1 MKRISKRITEGI
13 NRAPHRALL
22 HATGMDPCQ
31 LGEPLV
37 GIASS
42 FSDLVPG
49 HIGMRELERF
59 IERGIAGGGG
69 VPFVFGLPAICDGIA
84 MGHRGMHFSL
94 PSRELIADSVE
105 SMAEAHALDG
115 LILLTNCDKITPGML
130 MAAARLDIP
139 AIVVTAGPMISGR
152 LETRRLDLVRDTFEA
167 VGRCRGGTMSENEV
181 HALELEACPGAG
193 ACQGLYTANSM
204 SILTEVLGMSLP
216 GCGTALAASARKRR
230 IAYRSGLQ
238 IVRLIREGITARKIM
253 TPAAFHNAIRVDM
266 AMGGSTNT
274 ILHLLAIASEAL
286 VRLPLEKFDE
296 ISRKIPQIA
305 FIRPAG
311 EHFLEDL
318 DFAGGVPALLH
329 RLKDKIEDNPTVS
342 GLRVKE
348 IARKF
353 SPHEDEVV
361 RPLNKAYRPDGGIAI
376 LRGNLAPEGAV
387 VKKASVSNKMMRFT
401 GKARVFNSEEEASLA
416 IKARRIR
423 PGDVLVV
430 RYEGPKG
437 GPGMREMLEPTSAIV
452 GMGLSD
458 SVALITD
465 GRFSGGTRGPCL
477 GHVSPEASAGG
488 PIALVRPG
496 DLIEIDIPGRRL
508 ELKVDPKVLA
518 ERRKKWQAPPPRFQR
533 GWLARYTALVTSAS
547 TGAILQP
554 PNISKGG

>member
-1 MKRISKRITEGI
+1 
-13 NRAPHRALL
+13 
-22 HATGMDPCQ
+22 
-31 LGEPLV
+31 
-37 GIASS
+37 
-42 FSDLVPG
+42 
-49 HIGMRELERF
+49 
-59 IERGIAGGGG
+59 
-69 VPFVFGLPAICDGIA
+69 
-84 MGHRGMHFSL
+84 
-94 PSRELIADSVE
+94 
-105 SMAEAHALDG
+105 
-115 LILLTNCDKITPGML
+115 
-130 MAAARLDIP
+130 
-139 AIVVTAGPMISGR
+139 
-152 LETRRLDLVRDTFEA
+152 
-167 VGRCRGGTMSENEV
+167 MSEDEV

-204 SILTEVLGMSLP
+204 SILTEVMGMSLP
-216 GCGTALAASARKRR
+216 GCGTALAASSRKRR
-230 IAYRSGLQ
+230 IAYRSGLE
-238 IVRLIREGITARKIM
+238 IVRLIRGGVSARKIM

-305 FIRPAG
+305 YIRPAG

-318 DFAGGVPALLH
+318 DAAGGVPALLH
-329 RLKDKIEDNPTVS
+329 RLKDKIEDSPTVS
-342 GLRVKE
+342 GIRVKE

-353 SPHEDEVV
+353 RPYEDQVV

-387 VKKASVSNKMMRFT
+387 VKQASVSNKMMRFT
-401 GKARVFNSEEEASLA
+401 GKARVFNSEDEASLA
-416 IKARRIR
+416 IKAKRIR
-423 PGDVLVV
+423 PGDVVVV

-477 GHVSPEASAGG
+477 GHVSPEAQAGG
-488 PIALVRPG
+488 PIALIRPG

-508 ELKVDPKVLA
+508 ELKVDPKILA

-533 GWLARYTALVTSAS
+533 GWLARYTALVNSAS
-547 TGAILQP
+547 TGAIVRP
-554 PNISKGG
+554 PDQKSKT